1 MDFGPR
7 SAVCGLWSL
16 NHPQPF
22 YTSWRLARS
31 SGQRL
36 CYNSILMLNSV
47 ETTPPTTFSVRAIKN
62 IAISPRLV
70 IAAGLVALFVAI
82 PLVYIF
88 VRAFSA
94 EPDAWSRLFQTRI
107 WKLLGNTLLLV
118 LAVTGGAVV
127 TGVSMAWLTERTDL
141 PGRKV
146 FRWMLAMPLAIPA
159 YIGGIVHLAL
169 LRPRGG
175 IIPQVLE
182 RVFGQPI
189 PTPSPIGFWGA
200 TFILTLFMFPY
211 VYLLSGAAFRSLHA
225 SLEEASRVFGRTP
238 LQTFFHVTLPALRP
252 GLMAGALLVALD
264 ILAEY
269 GTVALLRYET
279 FSSAIFVQLS
289 GRYDRSSASVLSG
302 ILVALAIL
310 ILWGELRLQG
320 RARFTQMESAWRPAP
335 VIALGKWRVPALLL
349 AMGIVFASLIVPV
362 AVLLVWSVQALLD
375 PQTLAV
381 IVRTGSQGFG
391 SYVWNSLWSSGLAAL
406 IAVIF
411 SLPVALLAVRY
422 PNRFSRFV
430 SRLCQVGYAIPGVVI
445 ALSLVLLVN
454 RALPILYAT
463 PLVVVIAYV
472 LRHMP
477 QAVRASES
485 ALNQL
490 SPSLEEASRTL
501 GRTSLQTLVQVTLP
515 LILPGLL
522 AGGSLVFLTS
532 LKELPATLLL
542 RPPGFDTLAVRV
554 WVWAGEGFYVPA
566 APAALL
572 LVIASALPL
581 SFLLRR
587 EQIFK

>member
-1 MDFGPR
+1 M
-7 SAVCGLWSL
+7 V
-16 NHPQPF
+16 NQT
-22 YTSWRLARS
+22 TSTSQNRANLLRWT
-31 SGQRL
+31 G
-36 CYNSILMLNSV
+36 
-47 ETTPPTTFSVRAIKN
+47 FS
-62 IAISPRLV
+62 ISPRLA
-70 IAAGLVALFVAI
+70 IAAGAVALFVAI

-88 VRAFSA
+88 IRAA
-94 EPDAWSRLFQTRI
+94 DADIESWQRLFQTRI

-118 LAVTGGAVV
+118 AAVTGGASL

-141 PGRKV
+141 PGKKL
-146 FRWMLAMPLAIPA
+146 FRWMLAMPLAMPA

-175 IIPQVLE
+175 YIPKALE
-182 RVFGQPI
+182 NLFGEMVY
-189 PTPSPIGFWGA
+189 TPSPLGFWGA
-200 TFILTLFMFPY
+200 ALILTLFTFPY

-225 SLEEASRVFGRTP
+225 SLEEAARTFGRTP
-238 LQTFFHVTLPALRP
+238 MQTLFQVTLPALRP
-252 GLMAGALLVALD
+252 GLAAGALLVALD

-289 GRYDRSSASVLSG
+289 GRYDRSAASVLSG

-310 ILWGELRLQG
+310 FLLSELRMQG
-320 RARFTQMESAWRPAP
+320 RARFTQMESNWRPAP
-335 VIALGKWRVPALLL
+335 LSMLGKWRVPAILLVL
-349 AMGIVFASLIVPV
+349 GVVSASLLVPMI
-362 AVLLVWSVQALLD
+362 VLLIWSIQAFLD
-375 PQTLAV
+375 PQSLSSV
-381 IVRTGSQGFG
+381 FQTGSQGFG
-391 SYVWNSLWSSGLAAL
+391 NYVWNSIWSSGLAAV
-406 IAVIF
+406 IAVLL
-411 SLPVALLAVRY
+411 SLPVALLSVRY
-422 PNRFSRFV
+422 PNWVSKFI

-454 RALPILYAT
+454 RTLPFLYAT

-490 SPSLEEASRTL
+490 SPSLEEASRTM
-501 GRTSLQTLVQVTLP
+501 GRTSLQTLMQVTIP

-542 RPPGFDTLAVRV
+542 RPAGFDTLAVRV
-554 WVWAGEGFYVPA
+554 WVWAEDGFYLQA

-572 LVIASALPL
+572 LVLTSALPL
-581 SFLLRR
+581 YFLLRR
-587 EQIFK
+587 ERIFR

>member
-1 MDFGPR
+1 M
-7 SAVCGLWSL
+7 S
-16 NHPQPF
+16 
-22 YTSWRLARS
+22 
-31 SGQRL
+31 
-36 CYNSILMLNSV
+36 
-47 ETTPPTTFSVRAIKN
+47 
-62 IAISPRLV
+62 ISPRLA

-88 VRAFSA
+88 IRALGA
-94 EPDAWSRLFQTRI
+94 EPDAWGRLLQTRI
-107 WKLLGNTLLLV
+107 WKLLGNTLLLLV
-118 LAVTGGAVV
+118 AVTGGALI

-141 PGRKV
+141 PGKKI
-146 FRWMLAMPLAIPA
+146 FRWMLAMPLAVPA

-175 IIPQVLE
+175 VIPKFLE
-182 RVFGQPI
+182 DIFGQPV
-189 PTPSPIGFWGA
+189 PTPSPLGFWGA
-200 TFILTLFMFPY
+200 AFVLTLFMYPY
-211 VYLLSGAAFRSLHA
+211 VYLLSGAAFRTLHA

-238 LQTFFHVTLPALRP
+238 MQTLFHVTLPALRP
-252 GLMAGALLVALD
+252 GLTAGALLVALD

-289 GRYDRSSASVLSG
+289 GRYDRSAASVLSG
-302 ILVALAIL
+302 ILVALAIV

-320 RARFTQMESAWRPAP
+320 KARFTQMESNWRPAP
-335 VIALGKWRVPALLL
+335 LMALGKWRVPAFLLV
-349 AMGIVFASLIVPV
+349 MGVVSASLLVPFT
-362 AVLLVWSVQALLD
+362 VLLIWSIQAFLD
-375 PQTLAV
+375 PQTMTTLFH
-381 IVRTGSQGFG
+381 TGSQGFG
-391 SYVWNSLWSSGLAAL
+391 SYIWNSLWSSSAAAL
-406 IAVIF
+406 IAVTL
-411 SLPVALLAVRY
+411 SLPVALLSVRY
-422 PNRFSRFV
+422 PNRFSRFI

-454 RALPILYAT
+454 RSLPFLYAT
-463 PLVVVIAYV
+463 PFVVVIAYV

-542 RPPGFDTLAVRV
+542 RPAGFDTLAVRV
-554 WVWAGEGFYVPA
+554 WVWAGEGFYYQA

-572 LVIASALPL
+572 LVLASALPL

>member
-1 MDFGPR
+1 MTEHLLLQFTPQVDKVEITRANHF
-7 SAVCGLWSL
+7 SL
-16 NHPQPF
+16 
-22 YTSWRLARS
+22 
-31 SGQRL
+31 QRL
-36 CYNSILMLNSV
+36 RTY
-47 ETTPPTTFSVRAIKN
+47 P
-62 IAISPRLV
+62 ISPRLAV
-70 IAAGLVALFVAI
+70 AAGLVALFVAI
-82 PLVYIF
+82 PLAYIF
-88 VRAFSA
+88 IRALGA
-94 EPDAWSRLFQTRI
+94 EPEAWQRLLQTRL
-107 WKLLGNTLLLV
+107 WKLLSNTLLLV
-118 LAVTGGAVV
+118 VAVTGGALL

-141 PGRKV
+141 PGKKI
-146 FRWMLAMPLAIPA
+146 FRWMLALPLAVPA

-175 IIPQVLE
+175 VIPQFLE
-182 RVFGQPI
+182 SVFGQPV
-189 PTPSPIGFWGA
+189 PTPSPLGFWGA
-200 TFILTLFMFPY
+200 AFILTLFMYPY
-211 VYLLSGAAFRSLHA
+211 VYLLSGAAFRTLHA
-225 SLEEASRVFGRTP
+225 SLEEAARVFGRTS
-238 LQTFFHVTLPALRP
+238 LQTLLQVTLPALRP
-252 GLMAGALLVALD
+252 GLTAGALLVALD

-289 GRYDRSSASVLSG
+289 GRYDRSAASVLSG
-302 ILVALAIL
+302 VLVTLAIL

-320 RARFTQMESAWRPAP
+320 QARFTQMESNWRPAP
-335 VIALGKWRVPALLL
+335 LVTLGRWRIPAFLLVL
-349 AMGIVFASLIVPV
+349 GVVSASLLVPFT
-362 AVLLVWSVQALLD
+362 VLLIWSIQAFLD
-375 PQTLAV
+375 AQTMATLF
-381 IVRTGSQGFG
+381 RTGSQGFG
-391 SYVWNSLWSSGLAAL
+391 SYIWNSLWSSSAAAV
-406 IAVIF
+406 IAVTL

-422 PNRFSRFV
+422 PNRLSRFI

-454 RALPILYAT
+454 RALPFLYAT
-463 PLVVVIAYV
+463 PFVVVIAYV

-522 AGGSLVFLTS
+522 AGGALVFLTS

-542 RPPGFDTLAVRV
+542 RPAGFDTLAVRV
-554 WVWAGEGFYVPA
+554 WVWAGEGFYFQA

-572 LVIASALPL
+572 LVIVSALPL

>member
-1 MDFGPR
+1 MTG
-7 SAVCGLWSL
+7 
-16 NHPQPF
+16 
-22 YTSWRLARS
+22 
-31 SGQRL
+31 
-36 CYNSILMLNSV
+36 YNSTLRLNSV
-47 ETTPPTTFSVRAIKN
+47 EAIRANFLSIHKLRTFR
-62 IAISPRLV
+62 ISPRLL
-70 IAAGLVALFVAI
+70 IAAGLVALFVAV

-88 VRAFSA
+88 IRAAGA
-94 EPDAWSRLFQTRI
+94 EPEAWQRLFQARI
-107 WKLLGNTLLLV
+107 WKLFGNTLGLV
-118 LAVTGGAVV
+118 AAVTGGALL

-141 PGRKV
+141 PGRKI

-169 LRPRGG
+169 LRPHGG
-175 IIPQVLE
+175 VIPKFLE
-182 RVFGQPI
+182 GLFGQPVSL
-189 PTPSPIGFWGA
+189 PSPLGFWGA
-200 TFILTLFMFPY
+200 AFILTLFMYPY
-211 VYLLSGAAFRSLHA
+211 VYLLSGAAFRTLHA

-238 LQTFFHVTLPALRP
+238 LQTLFHVTLPALRP
-252 GLMAGALLVALD
+252 GLTAGALLVALD

-289 GRYDRSSASVLSG
+289 GRYDRSAASVLSG
-302 ILVALAIL
+302 ILVAIAIL
-310 ILWGELRLQG
+310 ILWGEIRLQG
-320 RARFTQMESAWRPAP
+320 RARFTQMESNWRPAP
-335 VIALGKWRVPALLL
+335 PAQLGRWRIPAFFLV
-349 AMGIVFASLIVPV
+349 AGVVSASLLVPV
-362 AVLLVWSVQALLD
+362 GVLLVWSLQAFLN
-375 PQTLAV
+375 PQTMSVLFH
-381 IVRTGSQGFG
+381 TGSQGFG
-391 SYVWNSLWSSGLAAL
+391 SYVWNSLWSSSTAAV
-406 IAVIF
+406 IAVLLSI
-411 SLPVALLAVRY
+411 PVALLSVRY
-422 PNRFSRFV
+422 PNRFSKFI

-454 RALPILYAT
+454 RFLPFLYAT
-463 PLVVVIAYV
+463 PFVVVIAYV

-490 SPSLEEASRTL
+490 SPSLEEAARVM
-501 GRTSLQTLVQVTLP
+501 GRTSLQTLFQITLP

-542 RPPGFDTLAVRV
+542 RPAGFDTLAVRV
-554 WVWAGEGFYVPA
+554 WVWAGEGFYFQA

-572 LVIASALPL
+572 LVLASALPL

>member
-1 MDFGPR
+1 VEATR
-7 SAVCGLWSL
+7 V
-16 NHPQPF
+16 NH
-22 YTSWRLARS
+22 
-31 SGQRL
+31 
-36 CYNSILMLNSV
+36 
-47 ETTPPTTFSVRAIKN
+47 FSFRKLRMFP
-62 IAISPRLV
+62 ISPRLL

-88 VRAFSA
+88 IRAASA
-94 EPDAWSRLFQTRI
+94 EPEAWARLFQTRI
-107 WKLLGNTLLLV
+107 WKLFGNTLGLV
-118 LAVTGGAVV
+118 AAVTAGALF

-141 PGRKV
+141 PGRKI

-169 LRPRGG
+169 LRPHGG
-175 IIPQVLE
+175 IIPKFLE
-182 RVFGQPI
+182 GLIGQPV
-189 PTPSPIGFWGA
+189 PTPNPLGFLGA
-200 TFILTLFMFPY
+200 AFILTLFMYPY
-211 VYLLSGAAFRSLHA
+211 VYLLSGAAFRTLHA

-238 LQTFFHVTLPALRP
+238 MQTLFHVTLPALRP
-252 GLMAGALLVALD
+252 GLTAGALLVALD

-279 FSSAIFVQLS
+279 FSSAIFIQLS

-310 ILWGELRLQG
+310 ILWSEIRLQG
-320 RARFTQMESAWRPAP
+320 RARFTQLESNWRPAP
-335 VIALGKWRVPALLL
+335 LMSLGKWRIPAFLLVIGVVSASLLL
-349 AMGIVFASLIVPV
+349 PV
-362 AVLLVWSVQALLD
+362 GVLLVWSIQVLLD
-375 PQTLAV
+375 PQTMATV
-381 IVRTGSQGFG
+381 FHTGSQGFG
-391 SYVWNSLWSSGLAAL
+391 SYVWNSLWSSSAAAV
-406 IAVIF
+406 IAVML
-411 SLPVALLAVRY
+411 SMPVALLSVRY
-422 PNRFSRFV
+422 PNPFSKFI

-454 RALPILYAT
+454 RSLPFLYAT
-463 PLVVVIAYV
+463 PFVVVIAYV

-501 GRTSLQTLVQVTLP
+501 GRTSIQTLIQVTLP

-542 RPPGFDTLAVRV
+542 RPAGFDTLAVRV
-554 WVWAGEGFYVPA
+554 WVWAGEGFYFQA

-572 LVIASALPL
+572 LVVVSALPL

>member
-1 MDFGPR
+1 MD
-7 SAVCGLWSL
+7 VTHT
-16 NHPQPF
+16 NPF
-22 YTSWRLARS
+22 SFRKLRTYL
-31 SGQRL
+31 
-36 CYNSILMLNSV
+36 
-47 ETTPPTTFSVRAIKN
+47 
-62 IAISPRLV
+62 ISPRLA
-70 IAAGLVALFVAI
+70 IAAGLVAIFVAI

-88 VRAFSA
+88 VRALGA
-94 EPDAWSRLFQTRI
+94 EPDAWQRLLQTRI

-118 LAVTGGAVV
+118 AAVTGGALL
-127 TGVSMAWLTERTDL
+127 TGVSMAWLTEHTDL
-141 PGRKV
+141 PGKKI

-175 IIPQVLE
+175 IIPLALE
-182 RVFGQPI
+182 NIFGQPV

-200 TFILTLFMFPY
+200 AFILTLFTYPY

-225 SLEEASRVFGRTP
+225 SLEEASRIFGRTP
-238 LQTFFHVTLPALRP
+238 IQTLFQVTLPALRP

-289 GRYDRSSASVLSG
+289 GRYDRSAASVLSG
-302 ILVALAIL
+302 ILVALAIF

-320 RARFTQMESAWRPAP
+320 QARFTQMESNWRPAP
-335 VIALGKWRVPALLL
+335 LTQLGKWRAPAFF
-349 AMGIVFASLIVPV
+349 IVLGVVSASLLIPFI
-362 AVLLVWSVQALLD
+362 VLLVWSVQAFLD
-375 PQTLAV
+375 PETMSALFH
-381 IVRTGSQGFG
+381 TGSQGFG
-391 SYVWNSLWSSGLAAL
+391 SYIWNSLWSSGAAAL
-406 IAVIF
+406 IAVLL
-411 SLPVALLAVRY
+411 SLPVTLLSVRY
-422 PNRFSRFV
+422 PNRFSKFISRF
-430 SRLCQVGYAIPGVVI
+430 CQVGYAIPGVVI

-454 RALPILYAT
+454 RALPFLYAT
-463 PLVVVIAYV
+463 PFVIVIAYV

-490 SPSLEEASRTL
+490 SPTLEEASRTL

-515 LILPGLL
+515 LIMPGLL

-542 RPPGFDTLAVRV
+542 RPAGFDTLAVRV
-554 WVWAGEGFYVPA
+554 WVWAGEGFYTQA

-572 LVIASALPL
+572 LVLASALPL